1 MVAPTPARSTE
12 GDRTRVKAPAWDQ
25 ATEVFAALNPLPMP
39 WVESADVTNAVIF
52 LVSDEGRYITGL
64 ELKIDAGFCL
74 A

>member
-1 MVAPTPARSTE
+1 
-12 GDRTRVKAPAWDQ
+12 
-25 ATEVFAALNPLPMP
+25 MP
-39 WVESADVTNAVIF
+39 WVEAADVTSAVMV